1 MMSQATIALMI
12 IFGWIVLT
20 LIVGVLAGIRRKF
33 TLDGYLV
40 SGRSLGFIFLYML
53 LAGEIYS
60 AYAFLGTGGWAYSYG
75 MPIMYALGYGILAYA
90 FGYFFAEYVWKAG
103 KAFDLVTQAD
113 FFRKRYN
120 SKFLAVLVALIG
132 IVFNVPYIQLQL
144 QGLGYIIN
152 VASLGAISLKTGIV
166 IGMLVMLVYVYTSG
180 LRGIA
185 WTNLLQS
192 IMMFIVAWVIVFA
205 IPFGKFGSLE
215 NLFKTLA
222 EVKPGHLVLSGKMGL
237 PWYISTLILCG
248 LGFFMYPQMWPSIY
262 SSKDIRALKRTYVG
276 LPLYS
281 LFMVPVILTGLT
293 IAALNI
299 KLPRPDAA
307 VLEGVKLA
315 YPEWVLGIVGAA
327 GFAAAASTASAIML
341 TLAGLLSKN
350 LYGLIKENASD
361 RELVI
366 VSRVSVL
373 IFGLAAMFLALF
385 AGGRLVALLLLA
397 YAGMTQM
404 FPGAFL
410 GLFFRKFNKLAISS
424 GMIAGLIT
432 ITYLKFFGPGDY
444 LGIHFGLWGLA
455 VNLIVVLIVSA
466 LTKEDENFDSFL
478 EGINSVKL

>member
-1 MMSQATIALMI
+1 
-12 IFGWIVLT
+12 
-20 LIVGVLAGIRRKF
+20 
-33 TLDGYLV
+33 
-40 SGRSLGFIFLYML
+40 
-53 LAGEIYS
+53 
-60 AYAFLGTGGWAYSYG
+60 
-75 MPIMYALGYGILAYA
+75 
-90 FGYFFAEYVWKAG
+90 
-103 KAFDLVTQAD
+103 
-113 FFRKRYN
+113 
-120 SKFLAVLVALIG
+120 
-132 IVFNVPYIQLQL
+132 
-144 QGLGYIIN
+144 
-152 VASLGAISLKTGIV
+152 
-166 IGMLVMLVYVYTSG
+166 
-180 LRGIA
+180 
-185 WTNLLQS
+185 
-192 IMMFIVAWVIVFA
+192 
-205 IPFGKFGSLE
+205 
-215 NLFKTLA
+215 
-222 EVKPGHLVLSGKMGL
+222 
-237 PWYISTLILCG
+237 
-248 LGFFMYPQMWPSIY
+248 
-262 SSKDIRALKRTYVG
+262 
-276 LPLYS
+276 
-281 LFMVPVILTGLT
+281 